1 MKKLT
6 LLFALL
12 SSIAFSSENYTL
24 TQSAGHKI
32 ISGKKI
38 ANYDINIKNNN
49 GTPICTFSLDNDL
62 DESTFLNPGRPTSG
76 PWPIENTL
84 IKGNAPLNWIFEA
97 PRLEESNLYGI
108 RWYVDMDKDSRDCI
122 QPGQQATFSFTA
134 PQAKPYFS
142 RGYAWV
148 NGNKVAVNVV
158 DKTPPS
164 LHIYLSDNDPQLGWR
179 DRATLRVRVEVKDN
193 LDSNPQ
199 VQLERITMTR
209 RVLPGQVVQASPT
222 PVRDGDVITLQRTP
236 LAEYELTFSAM
247 DASNNRASFV
257 RKVQIKLLGQG
268 VLIM

>member
-1 MKKLT
+1 MKQIIVLI
-6 LLFALL
+6 AIV
-12 SSIAFSSENYTL
+12 SSSAYSADNYQIRQHGCHVTINKKRVAYY
-24 TQSAGHKI
+24 Q
-32 ISGKKI
+32 ISIRNLHG
-38 ANYDINIKNNN
+38 N
-49 GTPICTFSLDNDL
+49 PICSYALDDAL
-62 DESTFLNPGRPTSG
+62 DESTYLDPGQPTNG
-76 PWPIENTL
+76 LWPVENTK
-84 IKGNAPLNWIFEA
+84 IAGYAPHNWRFEA
-97 PRLEESNLYGI
+97 LRVEESNLYGI
-108 RWYVDMDKDSRDCI
+108 EWSAPDESNTDKCLLA
-122 QPGQQATFSFTA
+122 GQQATFSFTA

-164 LHIYLSDNDPQLGWR
+164 LHIYLSDNDPQLRWR

-193 LDSNPQ
+193 LDPNPQ

-257 RKVQIKLLGQG
+257 RKV
-268 VLIM
+268 

>member
-1 MKKLT
+1 
-6 LLFALL
+6 
-12 SSIAFSSENYTL
+12 
-24 TQSAGHKI
+24 
-32 ISGKKI
+32 
-38 ANYDINIKNNN
+38 
-49 GTPICTFSLDNDL
+49 
-62 DESTFLNPGRPTSG
+62 
-76 PWPIENTL
+76 
-84 IKGNAPLNWIFEA
+84 
-97 PRLEESNLYGI
+97 
-108 RWYVDMDKDSRDCI
+108 MDKDSRDCL

-164 LHIYLSDNDPQLGWR
+164 LHIYLSDNDPQLRWR
-179 DRATLRVRVEVKDN
+179 DRATLRVRIEVKDN
-193 LDSNPQ
+193 LDPNPQ

-222 PVRDGDVITLQRTP
+222 LVRDGDVITLQRIP
-236 LAEYELTFSAM
+236 LVEYQLTFSAM